1 MSSKIDVPLGTR
13 TYPIHIGHGILK
25 NVAILDK
32 IVLSKQVIILSDATV
47 ANLYL
52 NTVKNQLHN
61 KVCSEFI
68 ISPGEEAK
76 SLDNFEKII
85 SFMLEKK
92 INRSATIIALGGGV
106 VGDLAGF
113 VAATYQR
120 GISYLQIPTT
130 LLAQVDSSVGGKTA
144 VNHSLGKNMIGA
156 FHQPIAVIADT
167 EALETLTKR
176 DFSAGIAEV
185 IKYGL
190 IKDHS
195 FLKWITENVCSILAQ
210 DHDSLNYIV
219 KSSCQIK
226 SAIVKMDEREND
238 IRAILNLGHTFG
250 HAIETFQGYGNW
262 LHGEAVATGMAMAA
276 KMSSR
281 LGYITDIN
289 VEDITTLLEKC
300 GLPTE
305 PPKEMT
311 PDDFLTLMSRD
322 KKNLGDKIRLVLLKN
337 MGEAFITEDYPERIL
352 IDILK

>member
-1 MSSKIDVPLGTR
+1 
-13 TYPIHIGHGILK
+13 
-25 NVAILDK
+25 
-32 IVLSKQVIILSDATV
+32 VLSKQVIILSDATV